1 MIPKVTYGYNASF
14 ERESI
19 NAGTIFFSQK
29 MGGFMKQSVGW
40 IKTNVSNKM
49 AIGPKGDRY

>member
-49 AIGPKGDRY
+49 AIGPRGDMY

>member
-19 NAGTIFFSQK
+19 NAGTIFFLTK
-29 MGGFMKQSVGW
+29 NGRFHE
-40 IKTNVSNKM
+40 
-49 AIGPKGDRY
+49 AIGRVD

>member
-19 NAGTIFFSQK
+19 NAGTTFFFSQK

-40 IKTNVSNKM
+40 IKMNVSNKM
-49 AIGPKGDRY
+49 DIGVGP

>member
-1 MIPKVTYGYNASF
+1 MGITQAANPGF

-40 IKTNVSNKM
+40 IKMNVSNKM
-49 AIGPKGDRY
+49 AKGPGGDR

>member
-40 IKTNVSNKM
+40 IKMNVSNKM
-49 AIGPKGDRY
+49 AKGPEGDR